1 MEIGETE
8 LFYLSEFEKITHVM
22 PSDVAE
28 AEDFL
33 FFLVPKPLLGRAI
46 GKKGSMIKK
55 LEKKFKKK
63 VLIFADSNDPE
74 EFIKNFF
81 NNVKPMDIEVRDAMG
96 EKGIFFSINEAE
108 RGIALGKVGARIKAA
123 RKFVEKKFNAK
134 LYLRTKKTAIFE
146 TQQKTQK

>member
-28 AEDFL
+28 VNETL
-33 FFLVPKPLLGRAI
+33 FFLVPKNLLGKAI
-46 GKKGSMIKK
+46 GKKGFMIPK

-63 VLIFADSNDPE
+63 VLIFADSENPE

-81 NNVKPMDIEVRDAMG
+81 NNVKPMEIEIRDAMG
-96 EKGIFFSINEAE
+96 ERGIFFSVSEAE
-108 RGIALGKVGARIKAA
+108 RGIALGKGGCRIKAA

-134 LYLRTKKTAIFE
+134 LYLKTKKAAFF
-146 TQQKTQK
+146 